1 MQGQVLYNHMLCVS
15 VPPKNLNFRMS
26 IPSDFRKDWDFLNKR
41 SKIEGMTPAEL
52 IRDLIEEY
60 LEEFQEEAAKAEKE
74 LDEVAGPLRDK
85 APRKVTVKKRAK
97 PKKKSFLARRA
108 TITKKK
114 EEPEAVALTIQ
125 DTPKFRLLE
134 LVRSLDSE
142 EGIDADTLVIE
153 AGKEKIKNPRLQ
165 LNKMIRR
172 GILYVHLGR
181 IHVT

>member
-1 MQGQVLYNHMLCVS
+1 MLCVF

-26 IPSDFRKDWDFLNKR
+26 IPNDFRKDWDFLNKR

-85 APRKVTVKKRAK
+85 APRKVTVKKRPK

-108 TITKKK
+108 IITKKK
-114 EEPEAVALTIQ
+114 DEPDKEEQINIQ
-125 DTPKFRLLE
+125 DTPKFRFLE
-134 LVRSLDSE
+134 LVRSLNSE
-142 EGIDADTLVIE
+142 EGIDPDTLLS
-153 AGKEKIKNPRLQ
+153 AAAKEGITNPRLQ
-165 LNKMIRR
+165 MKKMVRR
-172 GILYVHLGR
+172 GILYLHLGR
-181 IHVT
+181 VHVT

>member
-1 MQGQVLYNHMLCVS
+1 MLCVS

-26 IPSDFRKDWDFLNKR
+26 IPNDFRKDWDFLNKR

-85 APRKVTVKKRAK
+85 SPRKVTVKKRPKA
-97 PKKKSFLARRA
+97 KKKSFLAKKA
-108 TITKKK
+108 IITKKK

-142 EGIDADTLVIE
+142 EGIDADTLVYAE
-153 AGKEKIKNPRLQ
+153 VLKNMELVRMTGTKSQMKKNYNL
-165 LNKMIRR
+165 
-172 GILYVHLGR
+172 
-181 IHVT
+181 

>member
-1 MQGQVLYNHMLCVS
+1 MLCVF

-26 IPSDFRKDWDFLNKR
+26 IPSDFRKDWNLLNQR

-85 APRKVTVKKRAK
+85 APRKVTVKKRQK
-97 PKKKSFLARRA
+97 PKKKSFLARKA

-114 EEPEAVALTIQ
+114 EEPEEEEPINIQ

-134 LVRSLDSE
+134 LVRSFDSE
-142 EGIDADTLVIE
+142 DGIDPDTLIIA
-153 AGKEKIKNPRLQ
+153 AGKEKIPNPRLQ
-165 LNKMIRR
+165 MNKMVRR

-181 IHVT
+181 VHVT

>member
-1 MQGQVLYNHMLCVS
+1 MLCVFM
-15 VPPKNLNFRMS
+15 PPKNLNFRMS
-26 IPSDFRKDWDFLNKR
+26 IPHDFRKDWDFLNKR

-60 LEEFQEEAAKAEKE
+60 LEEFQEEAAKAEQE

-85 APRKVTVKKRAK
+85 VPRKVTVKKRPK
-97 PKKKSFLARRA
+97 PKKKSFLAKKA
-108 TITKKK
+108 IITKKK
-114 EEPEAVALTIQ
+114 EPEAAESMSIQ

-142 EGIDADTLVIE
+142 EGIAQDTLIIE
-153 AGKEKIKNPRLQ
+153 AGKERIPNPRLQ

-172 GILYVHLGR
+172 GILYVHLNR
-181 IHVT
+181 VHVT

>member
-1 MQGQVLYNHMLCVS
+1 MLCVS

-26 IPSDFRKDWDFLNKR
+26 IPNDFRKDWDFLNKR

-85 APRKVTVKKRAK
+85 APRKVTVKKREK

>member
-1 MQGQVLYNHMLCVS
+1 MLCVF

-26 IPSDFRKDWDFLNKR
+26 IPSDFRKDWDLLNKR

-97 PKKKSFLARRA
+97 PKKKSFLAKKA
-108 TITKKK
+108 TITKKRK
-114 EEPEAVALTIQ
+114 KPEEEPLNIQ

-134 LVRSLDSE
+134 LVRSFDSE
-142 EGIDADTLVIE
+142 EGIDPDTLIIA
-153 AGKEKIKNPRLQ
+153 AGKERIPNPRLQ
-165 LNKMIRR
+165 MNKMVRR

-181 IHVT
+181 VHVT